1 MVTHLWTFDP
11 FKIRIY
17 ANDMKLQ
24 LYIYV
29 VRLYSYDILIKM
41 LQSIRP
47 AGGIEPL
54 RLSSATGLKPALQ
67 TTEAQQ
73 GNEI

>member
-1 MVTHLWTFDP
+1 MLSRTYFT
-11 FKIRIY
+11 
-17 ANDMKLQ
+17 
-24 LYIYV
+24 YIY
-29 VRLYSYDILIKM
+29 IKSAVEGNM
-41 LQSIRP
+41 IHKRP

-73 GNEI
+73 GN